1 MKSARKLSAKVER
14 LSLLSGLVVGLGL
27 FAANHAL
34 AAEYYVATTGSDSNP
49 GTQAS
54 PFATLTKGISSAG
67 AGDTVYIGGGTYYPS
82 GGFTFSKSGTSDT
95 NRIKYW
101 AVPGEKPVFDFSK
114 VNGSP
119 EGFTVSGSWLH
130 FKGIEICNLPVNS
143 GVIGINN
150 AHDDIMELMN
160 THHTQA
166 TGIFISHGSGGH
178 LFLNCD
184 SHDNYDPSSA
194 QGDGQNADGFGVHYQ
209 AAGDGTSTTIRG
221 CRAWWNSDDGY
232 DFINQEVPV
241 TIENSW
247 SFGNGFSNY
256 GAGRPAAGN
265 GNGFK
270 IGSSKTGIRHLV
282 QNNVAW
288 GNKANGFYANHSSGG
303 NTWYNNTSF
312 QNGTQFN
319 MLASTWSEPNGGGTR
334 TDGVTLTGA
343 KAHILR
349 NNIGYPNK
357 NEYMDASY
365 GVDSQFNTWDLNIT
379 PAAKD
384 FLSITDTS
392 VGGTGADI
400 ETTSLALGPRQADG
414 SLPNVDFMKL
424 AAGSQMIDKGTN
436 VGLPYVGAA
445 PDLGAY
451 EYGATGG
458 TPTGGVTGAGG
469 ATGAAGA
476 TGTGG
481 ATGAAGA
488 TGTGG
493 ATGSGGK
500 TGSGGITGTGG
511 ATATG
516 GATTATGG
524 KIGSGGATT
533 VVGGKTASSSAP
545 GTGGTTGAGGG
556 TVLGG
561 APGPGGNTGA
571 GGVME
576 TGGTSGVVDTGG
588 TVETGGAETGGSV
601 ATGGQVATGGV
612 PGSAGATAP
621 VETGG
626 AVITG
631 GTSQPGSAGGTTGT
645 TEATGTSGGCSC
657 RIAGRPATG
666 SSGFAL
672 LGLLVFALRFRK
684 RPGYNRKTQP

>member
-1 MKSARKLSAKVER
+1 MKSAKR
-14 LSLLSGLVVGLGL
+14 LSKAGQQYSLLLWLVAGLGF
-27 FAANHAL
+27 FAAKNAF
-34 AAEYYVATTGSDSNP
+34 AAEYYVSTTGSDSNP

-54 PFATLTKGISSAG
+54 PFATLTKGVSSAG

-119 EGFTVSGSWLH
+119 GAFTVSGSWLH
-130 FKGIEICNLPVNS
+130 FKGIEICNLPANS

-150 AHDDIMELMN
+150 AHNDIMELMN

-184 SHDNYDPSSA
+184 SHDNYDPTSA

-209 AAGDGTSTTIRG
+209 AAGDGTSTVIRG

-247 SFGNGFSNY
+247 AFGAGFSNY
-256 GAGRPAAGN
+256 GAGRPADGN

-288 GNKANGFYANHSSGG
+288 GNKAAGFYANHSSGG

-334 TDGVTLTGA
+334 TDGVTLSGA

-349 NNIGYPNK
+349 NNIAFPNK
-357 NEYMDASY
+357 NSYIDASY
-365 GVDSQFNTWDLNIT
+365 GVDSQFNSWDLNIT

-384 FLSITDTS
+384 FLSITDSS
-392 VGGTGADI
+392 VGGTGQAV

-424 AAGSQMIDKGTN
+424 AAGSAMIDKGTD
-436 VGLPYVGAA
+436 VKLPFVGAA

-451 EYGATGG
+451 EYGATG
-458 TPTGGVTGAGG
+458 
-469 ATGAAGA
+469 AAGA
-476 TGTGG
+476 M
-481 ATGAAGA
+481 
-488 TGTGG
+488 GTGG
-493 ATGSGGK
+493 ATGSGGTSGSGGAAGSGGRSGAGGSTGNGGA
-500 TGSGGITGTGG
+500 TGSGGRS
-511 ATATG
+511 
-516 GATTATGG
+516 
-524 KIGSGGATT
+524 GSGGT
-533 VVGGKTASSSAP
+533 
-545 GTGGTTGAGGG
+545 

-561 APGPGGNTGA
+561 APGTGGSTAFAGAPGTGGA
-571 GGVME
+571 PATGGRAGTTATGGV
-576 TGGTSGVVDTGG
+576 VATGG
-588 TVETGGAETGGSV
+588 TVGTGGSIMGTGGIVASGGAIGTGGFSATGGAASTSPVPSGGTP
-601 ATGGQVATGGV
+601 ATGGTQGTGATGGTT
-612 PGSAGATAP
+612 S
-621 VETGG
+621 ETGP
-626 AVITG
+626 A
-631 GTSQPGSAGGTTGT
+631 QESA
-645 TEATGTSGGCSC
+645 GGCSC
-657 RIAGRPATG
+657 RIAGIQSTSYP
-666 SSGFAL
+666 AL
-672 LGLLVFALRFRK
+672 LALLMFAFSLRKK
-684 RPGYNRKTQP
+684 R

>member
-1 MKSARKLSAKVER
+1 MKFAKHLSKTVQR
-14 LSLLSGLVVGLGL
+14 HSLLVCLVAGLGF
-27 FAANHAL
+27 FAAKNAF
-34 AAEYYVATTGSDSNP
+34 AAEYYVSTTGSDSNP

-114 VNGSP
+114 VSGSP
-119 EGFTVSGSWLH
+119 EGFTVTGSWLH

-160 THHTQA
+160 MHNTQA
-166 TGIFISHGSGGH
+166 TGIFISHGTGGH

-247 SFGNGFSNY
+247 AFGNGFSNY
-256 GAGRPAAGN
+256 GAGKPAAGN

-319 MLASTWSEPNGGGTR
+319 MLASTWSAPNGGGTR

-343 KAHILR
+343 AAHILR

-384 FLSITDTS
+384 FLSITDSTI
-392 VGGTGADI
+392 GGTGQAI

-424 AAGSQMIDKGTN
+424 AAGSAMIDKGKD
-436 VGLPYVGAA
+436 VGLPFVGAA

-451 EYGATGG
+451 EFGATG
-458 TPTGGVTGAGG
+458 TAGASGSGG
-469 ATGAAGA
+469 ATGAGGSPGTGGA
-476 TGTGG
+476 VGTGG
-481 ATGAAGA
+481 ATGTGAGGRIGTGGSTVVGGAAGTGGALAAGGTPGSGGVTVIGGRTA
-488 TGTGG
+488 TGGTTSVVGSGGAVGAGGAAVGTGGAAAGTGG
-493 ATGSGGK
+493 ATTNNGGAIAL
-500 TGSGGITGTGG
+500 GGMNGTGG
-511 ATATG
+511 SPRTG
-516 GATTATGG
+516 GASTTSPA
-524 KIGSGGATT
+524 A
-533 VVGGKTASSSAP
+533 
-545 GTGGTTGAGGG
+545 
-556 TVLGG
+556 
-561 APGPGGNTGA
+561 
-571 GGVME
+571 
-576 TGGTSGVVDTGG
+576 TGG
-588 TVETGGAETGGSV
+588 TVAATGGSS
-601 ATGGQVATGGV
+601 GN
-612 PGSAGATAP
+612 STAQ
-621 VETGG
+621 
-626 AVITG
+626 
-631 GTSQPGSAGGTTGT
+631 GTASSN
-645 TEATGTSGGCSC
+645 GCSC
-657 RIAGRPATG
+657 RLAGAETASHP
-666 SSGFAL
+666 SFAL
-672 LGLLVFALRFRK
+672 LALLMFALRLRK
-684 RPGYNRKTQP
+684 QILPCRSKSP

>member
-1 MKSARKLSAKVER
+1 MKFAKHLSKTVQR
-14 LSLLSGLVVGLGL
+14 HSLLVCLVAGLGF
-27 FAANHAL
+27 FAAKNAF
-34 AAEYYVATTGSDSNP
+34 AAEYYVSTTGSDSNP

-114 VNGSP
+114 VSGSP
-119 EGFTVSGSWLH
+119 EGFTVTGSWLH

-160 THHTQA
+160 MHNTQA
-166 TGIFISHGSGGH
+166 TGIFISHGTGGH

-247 SFGNGFSNY
+247 AFGNGFSNY
-256 GAGRPAAGN
+256 GAGRPADGN

-319 MLASTWSEPNGGGTR
+319 MLASPP
-334 TDGVTLTGA
+334 TDSSQTIILTGTLV
-343 KAHILR
+343 HIMR
-349 NNIGYPNK
+349 NNIGFPNK
-357 NEYMDASY
+357 NANMT
-365 GVDSQFNTWDLNIT
+365 GVDTQFNTWDLNIT

-384 FLSITDTS
+384 FLSITDPT
-392 VGGTGADI
+392 VGGTGQAL
-400 ETTSLALGPRQADG
+400 ETTSPALGPRQADG

-424 AAGSQMIDKGTN
+424 AAGSAMIDKGTD
-436 VGLPYVGAA
+436 VGLPFVGTA

-451 EYGATGG
+451 EF
-458 TPTGGVTGAGG
+458 
-469 ATGAAGA
+469 GAAGA
-476 TGTGG
+476 AGASGSGGAAGTGG
-481 ATGAAGA
+481 A
-488 TGTGG
+488 
-493 ATGSGGK
+493 
-500 TGSGGITGTGG
+500 
-511 ATATG
+511 
-516 GATTATGG
+516 
-524 KIGSGGATT
+524 
-533 VVGGKTASSSAP
+533 
-545 GTGGTTGAGGG
+545 

-561 APGPGGNTGA
+561 APGSGGAVAA
-571 GGVME
+571 GGATGTGLGGRIGTGGSTAVGGTTGTAGAVASGGTPGNGGTTVVGGKPGTGGASSVVGSGGAVATGGAAVGTGGATTNNGGAIALGGMIGTGGAPK
-576 TGGTSGVVDTGG
+576 TGGTS
-588 TVETGGAETGGSV
+588 
-601 ATGGQVATGGV
+601 AT
-612 PGSAGATAP
+612 SP

-626 AVITG
+626 TVAATG
-631 GTSQPGSAGGTTGT
+631 GSSGNSTAQGT
-645 TEATGTSGGCSC
+645 ANSNGCSC
-657 RIAGRPATG
+657 RLAAAESASHP
-666 SSGFAL
+666 GFAL
-672 LGLLVFALRFRK
+672 FALLMFALRLRK
-684 RPGYNRKTQP
+684 QVLPCRSKSP

>member
-1 MKSARKLSAKVER
+1 MKSSNYLTKSGQRNTFLLWLMVGMGTFVARNA
-14 LSLLSGLVVGLGL
+14 
-27 FAANHAL
+27 FAAD
-34 AAEYYVATTGSDSNP
+34 YYVSTTGSDSNP

-54 PFATLTKGISSAG
+54 PFATLTKGVSSAG

-119 EGFTVSGSWLH
+119 EAFTVSGSWLH

-150 AHDDIMELMN
+150 AHNDIMELMN

-247 SFGNGFSNY
+247 ALGNGFSNY
-256 GAGRPAAGN
+256 GAGKPADGN

-319 MLASTWSEPNGGGTR
+319 MLASTWSAPNGGGTR

-343 KAHILR
+343 AAHIMR
-349 NNIGYPNK
+349 NNLAFPSK
-357 NEYMDASY
+357 NEYITGY
-365 GVDSQFNTWDLNIT
+365 GVDTQFNSWDLNIT

-384 FLSITDTS
+384 FLSITDPT
-392 VGGTGADI
+392 VGGTGQAL
-400 ETTSLALGPRQADG
+400 ETTSPALGPRQADG
-414 SLPNVDFMKL
+414 SLPNIDFLKL
-424 AAGSQMIDKGTN
+424 AAGSAMIDKGTD
-436 VGLPYVGAA
+436 VGLPFVGAA

-451 EYGATGG
+451 EF
-458 TPTGGVTGAGG
+458 
-469 ATGAAGA
+469 GAAGA
-476 TGTGG
+476 AGASGSGGAAGTGG
-481 ATGAAGA
+481 ATGLGGSLGNGGTVAAGGA
-488 TGTGG
+488 TGTGL
-493 ATGSGGK
+493 GGR
-500 TGSGGITGTGG
+500 TGTGG
-511 ATATG
+511 STVVGGTTGTAGAVASG
-516 GATTATGG
+516 GAPGNGGTTLVGG
-524 KIGSGGATT
+524 RPGTGGATT
-533 VVGGKTASSSAP
+533 VVGSVGGAMAGGAVAVNGGASTGIGGASASNGGAAVMGGVI
-545 GTGGTTGAGGG
+545 GTGGASTTSPTG
-556 TVLGG
+556 TGG
-561 APGPGGNTGA
+561 AVA
-571 GGVME
+571 AM
-576 TGGTSGVVDTGG
+576 GGTSGSSTG
-588 TVETGGAETGGSV
+588 AANNS
-601 ATGGQVATGGV
+601 
-612 PGSAGATAP
+612 
-621 VETGG
+621 
-626 AVITG
+626 
-631 GTSQPGSAGGTTGT
+631 
-645 TEATGTSGGCSC
+645 GCSC
-657 RIAGRPATG
+657 RLSPAE
-666 SSGFAL
+666 SASHPGFAL
-672 LGLLVFALRFRK
+672 FALLMFALRLRK
-684 RPGYNRKTQP
+684 RH

>member
-1 MKSARKLSAKVER
+1 MKFAKHLSKTVQR
-14 LSLLSGLVVGLGL
+14 HSLLVCLVAGLGF
-27 FAANHAL
+27 FAAKNAF
-34 AAEYYVATTGSDSNP
+34 AAEYYVSTTGSDSNP

-114 VNGSP
+114 VSGSP
-119 EGFTVSGSWLH
+119 EGFTVTGSWLH

-160 THHTQA
+160 MHNTQA
-166 TGIFISHGSGGH
+166 TGIFISHGTGGH

-247 SFGNGFSNY
+247 AFGNGFSNY
-256 GAGRPAAGN
+256 GAGKPADGN

-319 MLASTWSEPNGGGTR
+319 MLASPP
-334 TDGVTLTGA
+334 TDSSQTIILTGTLV
-343 KAHILR
+343 HIMR
-349 NNIGYPNK
+349 NNIGFPNK
-357 NEYMDASY
+357 NANMT
-365 GVDSQFNTWDLNIT
+365 GVDTQFNTWDLNIT

-384 FLSITDTS
+384 FLSITDPT
-392 VGGTGADI
+392 VGGTGQAL
-400 ETTSLALGPRQADG
+400 ETTSPALGPRQADG

-424 AAGSQMIDKGTN
+424 AAGSAMIDKGTD
-436 VGLPYVGAA
+436 VGLPFVGTA

-451 EYGATGG
+451 EF
-458 TPTGGVTGAGG
+458 
-469 ATGAAGA
+469 GAAGA
-476 TGTGG
+476 AGASGSGGAAGTGG
-481 ATGAAGA
+481 A
-488 TGTGG
+488 
-493 ATGSGGK
+493 
-500 TGSGGITGTGG
+500 
-511 ATATG
+511 
-516 GATTATGG
+516 
-524 KIGSGGATT
+524 
-533 VVGGKTASSSAP
+533 
-545 GTGGTTGAGGG
+545 

-561 APGPGGNTGA
+561 APGSGGAVAA
-571 GGVME
+571 GGATGTGLGGRIGTGGSTAVGGTTGTAGAVASGGTPGNGGTTVVGGKPGTGGASSVVGSGGAVATGGAAVGTGGATTNNGGAIALGGMIGTGGAPK
-576 TGGTSGVVDTGG
+576 TGGTS
-588 TVETGGAETGGSV
+588 
-601 ATGGQVATGGV
+601 AT
-612 PGSAGATAP
+612 SP

-626 AVITG
+626 TVAATG
-631 GTSQPGSAGGTTGT
+631 GSSGNSTAQGT
-645 TEATGTSGGCSC
+645 ANSNGCSC
-657 RIAGRPATG
+657 RLAAAESASHP
-666 SSGFAL
+666 GFAL
-672 LGLLVFALRFRK
+672 FALLMFALRLRK
-684 RPGYNRKTQP
+684 QVLPCRSKSP

>member
-1 MKSARKLSAKVER
+1 MNSAKC
-14 LSLLSGLVVGLGL
+14 LSKTGQQHCLLLWLVAGLGF
-27 FAANHAL
+27 FAAKNAF
-34 AAEYYVATTGSDSNP
+34 AAEYYVATTGSDSNA
-49 GTQAS
+49 GTQDS
-54 PFATLTKGISSAG
+54 PFATLTKGVSSAG

-119 EGFTVSGSWLH
+119 EAFTVTGSWLH

-178 LFLNCD
+178 LLLNCD

-209 AAGDGTSTTIRG
+209 AAGDGTSTVIRG
-221 CRAWWNSDDGY
+221 CRAWWNSDDGF

-247 SFGNGFSNY
+247 AFGAGFSNY

-303 NTWYNNTSF
+303 NTWYNNTAF
-312 QNGTQFN
+312 QNGTNFN
-319 MLASTWSEPNGGGTR
+319 MLASTWSAPNGGGTR

-451 EYGATGG
+451 EYGAAATGG
-458 TPTGGVTGAGG
+458 GGTGGVTGSGG
-469 ATGAAGA
+469 ATGTAGRTGSGGSTGSGGA

-481 ATGAAGA
+481 TPGSGGTTRTAGA
-488 TGTGG
+488 TAGGGTPGTGG
-493 ATGSGGK
+493 PTVGG
-500 TGSGGITGTGG
+500 TPGIGASSGTGG
-511 ATATG
+511 TPAVGGTPGVGSTTVTGGRTGSSGTGGVVASAGTVGTGGSMVATGGNVATG
-516 GATTATGG
+516 GAVGTGGLSASGGAAGTSPVSSGGTPATGG
-524 KIGSGGATT
+524 TLGA
-533 VVGGKTASSSAP
+533 GAP
-545 GTGGTTGAGGG
+545 GGTT
-556 TVLGG
+556 
-561 APGPGGNTGA
+561 
-571 GGVME
+571 
-576 TGGTSGVVDTGG
+576 S
-588 TVETGGAETGGSV
+588 
-601 ATGGQVATGGV
+601 
-612 PGSAGATAP
+612 
-621 VETGG
+621 
-626 AVITG
+626 
-631 GTSQPGSAGGTTGT
+631 GTTQGS
-645 TEATGTSGGCSC
+645 SGGCSC
-657 RIAGRPATG
+657 RLAGAQSKSYP
-666 SSGFAL
+666 GFAL
-672 LGLLVFALRFRK
+672 LGLVMVALRLRK
-684 RPGYNRKTQP
+684 RR